1 MMFDYR
7 ALGLKVGIEIHQR
20 LNTHKLFCNCPSLL
34 REEEPPLWFK
44 RRLRVSRSELGLIDP
59 AAKFEQLRDREFLY
73 GVYPDTIC
81 EVELDECPPL
91 PINKEALAASIEVAL
106 MLKMSI
112 IDEIHVMRKI
122 VIDGSNTTGF
132 QRTALVAVGNK
143 NSYIDTSYG
152 PVRIKTL
159 CLEEESAF
167 IVESTPL
174 KAKYKLDRLGIP
186 LVEIATEP
194 DIWHPEQAREA
205 ALRLGRLLRAT
216 GKVMRG
222 IGTIRQDLNISIS
235 KGARQEVKGVQELNA
250 IPKIINREI
259 QRQISLLE
267 IREELKA
274 RGLTDDAF
282 NKKILDVTDLLQEV
296 STGFIKRAL
305 KRGERA
311 YGVLLHSM
319 REILAKE
326 IQPGRRFGTELS
338 DYAKVFGGVGGIIH
352 SDEALSYGFGED
364 LMAKILKRL
373 GGEPDDA
380 FVLVLSSKNVA
391 KLALNAVLER
401 VKIALRE
408 IPTETRK
415 PLPDGNTSFSRPLP
429 GSERMY
435 PETDIP
441 PINSKSIV
449 EKISQNLPEYPEDT
463 ISRLIDTYGISQELA
478 ELLFDS
484 WKFKL
489 FEEIASNYPKIS
501 PSFIATTLTSTL
513 IALKR
518 EGIPVERLKDQTFIE
533 VFAYLNKGRLA
544 KEAVPEVLAEV
555 AQNKAMSLENIV
567 SKRYMTLERLD
578 EIIDAKIS
586 EFQTEISERGER
598 AYGMLMGK
606 VMAEVRGKIDG
617 AIVSKR
623 VKKKLS
629 EFLRKIQ
636 K

>member
-1 MMFDYR
+1 MFDYR

-34 REEEPPLWFK
+34 KEEEPPLWFK

-91 PINKEALAASIEVAL
+91 PINEEALTTSIEVAL
-106 MLKMSI
+106 MLKMSV

-132 QRTALVAVGNK
+132 QRTALVAVGNE
-143 NSYIDTSYG
+143 NSYIETTYG

-194 DIWHPEQAREA
+194 DIWHPEQAKEA

-250 IPKIINREI
+250 IPEIINREI

-267 IREELKA
+267 IMKELKA
-274 RGLTDDAF
+274 RGLSDDAF
-282 NKKILDVTDLLQEV
+282 NGRILEVTDLLREV
-296 STGFIKRAL
+296 STGFVKRAIS
-305 KRGERA
+305 RGERA
-311 YGVLLHSM
+311 YGVLLPSM
-319 REILAKE
+319 KGILAKE

-352 SDEALSYGFGED
+352 SDEAHSYGFEED
-364 LMAKILKRL
+364 LIAKILKEL
-373 GGEPDDA
+373 GGGSEDA
-380 FVLVLSSKNVA
+380 FVLVLSSEKVA

-401 VKIALRE
+401 ARLALRE

-441 PINSKSIV
+441 PINSKAIV
-449 EKISQNLPEYPEDT
+449 EKVSQALPEYPEDT
-463 ISRLIDTYGISQELA
+463 IARLIDTYGISQELA

-484 WKFKL
+484 WRFKL

-513 IALKR
+513 TALKR
-518 EGIPVERLKDQTFIE
+518 EGIPIEKLEDRTFIE
-533 VFAYLNKGRLA
+533 IFAYLNEGRLA
-544 KEAVPEVLAEV
+544 KEAIPEVLAELALDKTV
-555 AQNKAMSLENIV
+555 SLEEIV
-567 SKRYMTLERLD
+567 SERYMTMEQLD
-578 EIIDAKIS
+578 KIIDAKIA
-586 EFQTEISERGER
+586 ELQREISERGER
-598 AYGMLMGK
+598 AYGMLMGR
-606 VMAEVRGKIDG
+606 VMAEVRGRIDG
-617 AIVSKR
+617 AVVSKR

-629 EFLRKIQ
+629 EFLQ
-636 K
+636 KTQK

>member
-1 MMFDYR
+1 MFDYK

-34 REEEPPLWFK
+34 REEDPPLWFK

-59 AAKFEQLRDREFLY
+59 AARFEQLRDREFVY
-73 GVYPDTIC
+73 GVYPDTVC

-91 PINKEALAASIEVAL
+91 PINKEALAISIEVAL

-132 QRTALVAVGNK
+132 QRTALIAVGNK
-143 NSYIDTSYG
+143 NSYIETSYG

-174 KAKYKLDRLGIP
+174 KARYKLDRLGIP

-250 IPKIINREI
+250 IPEIIKREV
-259 QRQISLLE
+259 QRQVSLLE
-267 IREELKA
+267 IMKELRA
-274 RGLTDDAF
+274 RGLNKEAF
-282 NKKILDVTDLLQEV
+282 NGEIIDVTDLLQEI
-296 STGFIKRAL
+296 STGFIRKAL
-305 KRGERA
+305 NRGEKA
-311 YGVLLHSM
+311 YGLLLPSM
-319 REILAKE
+319 RGILAKE

-352 SDEALSYGFGED
+352 SDEAPLYGLREEVIT
-364 LMAKILKRL
+364 KILEKL
-373 GGEPDDA
+373 GGGPHDA
-380 FVLVLSSKNVA
+380 FVLVLSSKDVA
-391 KLALNAVLER
+391 RLALNAVLDR
-401 VKIALRE
+401 ARLALE
-408 IPTETRK
+408 KIPTETRK
-415 PLPDGNTSFSRPLP
+415 VLPDGNTSFSRPLP

-441 PINSKSIV
+441 PINSREIIEKVSKS
-449 EKISQNLPEYPEDT
+449 LPEYPEET
-463 ISRLIDTYGISQELA
+463 ISRLINSYGLSQELA
-478 ELLFDS
+478 ELLFDN
-484 WKFKL
+484 WRFKL
-489 FEEIASNYPKIS
+489 FEEIASNYPNIS
-501 PSFIATTLTSTL
+501 PSFIATTLSSTL
-513 IALKR
+513 TALKR
-518 EGIPVERLKDQTFIE
+518 EGVPIENLRDETFKEI
-533 VFAYLNKGRLA
+533 FAYINDGKLA
-544 KEAVPEVLAEV
+544 KEAVPEVLTEL
-555 AQNKAMSLENIV
+555 AMSKASSLAEIV
-567 SKRYMTLERLD
+567 SRRYMSLKQLD
-578 EIIDAKIS
+578 EIIDAKIA
-586 EFQTEISERGER
+586 ELHKEISERGER
-598 AYGMLMGK
+598 AYGLLMGR

-623 VKKKLS
+623 VRKKLS
-629 EFLRKIQ
+629 EFLHKD
-636 K
+636 

>member
-1 MMFDYR
+1 MFDYK

-73 GVYPDTIC
+73 GVYPDTVC

-91 PINKEALAASIEVAL
+91 PLNEEALAISIEVAL
-106 MLKMSI
+106 MLRMSV

-132 QRTALVAVGNK
+132 QRTALVAVGNE
-143 NSYIDTSYG
+143 NSYIETPHG

-174 KAKYKLDRLGIP
+174 TAKYKLDRLGIP

-194 DIWHPEQAREA
+194 DIWHPEQAKEA
-205 ALRLGRLLRAT
+205 ALKLGRLLRAT

-250 IPKIINREI
+250 IPEIINREI
-259 QRQISLLE
+259 QRQVSLLE
-267 IREELKA
+267 IMEELKA
-274 RGLTDDAF
+274 RGLNDEAF
-282 NKKILDVTDLLQEV
+282 NKRIVEVTDLLQEV
-296 STGFIKRAL
+296 STGFIRRAL
-305 KRGERA
+305 KKGERA
-311 YGVLLHSM
+311 YGVLLPSM
-319 REILAKE
+319 KGILAKE

-352 SDEALSYGFGED
+352 SDEALSYGFREE
-364 LMAKILKRL
+364 LIEKILKKL
-373 GGEPDDA
+373 GGEPEDA
-380 FVLVLSSKNVA
+380 FVLVLSSEEVA
-391 KLALNAVLER
+391 EIALNAVLER
-401 VKIALRE
+401 ARLALRE
-408 IPTETRK
+408 VPAETRK
-415 PLPDGNTSFSRPLP
+415 PLLDRNTSFSRPLP

-441 PINSKSIV
+441 PINSKEIV
-449 EKISQNLPEYPEDT
+449 EKVSQSLPEYPED
-463 ISRLIDTYGISQELA
+463 IIFRLTDTYGISQELA
-478 ELLFDS
+478 ESLFDN
-484 WKFKL
+484 WRFKL

-501 PSFIATTLTSTL
+501 PSFIATTLTST
-513 IALKR
+513 ITALKR
-518 EGIPVERLKDQTFIE
+518 EGVPIEKLEDRTFKE
-533 VFAYLNKGRLA
+533 LFVYLNEGKLA
-544 KEAVPEVLAEV
+544 KEAIPEILTELAM
-555 AQNKAMSLENIV
+555 NKASSLEEII
-567 SKRYMTLERLD
+567 SEKHMTLEQLD
-578 EIIDAKIS
+578 DIIDTKIT
-586 EFQTEISERGER
+586 ELKREISERGER
-598 AYGMLMGK
+598 AYGMLMGR

-617 AIVSKR
+617 AIVSER

-629 EFLRKIQ
+629 EFLQRNQ